1 MVGHY
6 CDFCWFC
13 QLSKGTVFF
22 QSEET
27 LEWGFIK
34 KEQAKH
40 VRQNSCFSLVF
51 LIDLQLP
58 SVLHQVN
65 CKCCIK
71 SESQFAAC
79 ICHMKR
85 ESKCIKLQ
93 A

>member
-51 LIDLQLP
+51 FD
-58 SVLHQVN
+58 
-65 CKCCIK
+65 
-71 SESQFAAC
+71 
-79 ICHMKR
+79 
-85 ESKCIKLQ
+85 
-93 A
+93 